1 MFDFSKLIRE
11 IRVMAEKLSTWKFIL
26 IWLVFVIMASGY
38 FIGQICSKGSSQSK
52 ANAMTNQDSIDLSD
66 LRGMVSFPD
75 KR

>member
-38 FIGQICSKGSSQSK
+38 FIGQIRWWR
-52 ANAMTNQDSIDLSD
+52 NEPRTV
-66 LRGMVSFPD
+66 RGHHCPAGGLLCA
-75 KR
+75 